1 MIRLLMILMLL
12 LFSCDSPVDSQLE
25 TRLEV
30 QQTLA
35 PGELPQPFIVGGWE
49 VDPACPDCKYPFM
62 VSVQGTGYW
71 SGHFCGGSLVR
82 EDWVVTAAH
91 CVGENHQVIF
101 QLRLVCIILMEQQ
114 VLKQDMQTKS

>member
-1 MIRLLMILMLL
+1 MFRLLIILMLL

-25 TRLEV
+25 TRLEE

-62 VSVQGTGYW
+62 VSLRYGG
-71 SGHFCGGSLVR
+71 GHWCGGSLVR

-91 CVGENHQVIF
+91 CVEGVSESSLQVKIG
-101 QLRLVCIILMEQQ
+101 LHNVN
-114 VLKQDMQTKS
+114 